1 MRVFG
6 YFCSSLFY
14 NGQEGGISFLL
25 ILTSLLS
32 GIFAS
37 SSMMDAYSEALSG
50 NFPRKDITPSR
61 IAHSSSSITFFIL
74 AKVIQELPLE
84 SLLNRT
90 CTISCLRNIK
100 VPPIIL
106 SLSAMGF
113 YYNNIKNK

>member
-6 YFCSSLFY
+6 YFCASLFY

-32 GIFAS
+32 GIFTS
-37 SSMMDAYSEALSG
+37 SSTVDAYSEALSG

-61 IAHSSSSITFFIL
+61 IAHPCSGKIFFIV

-90 CTISCLRNIK
+90 
-100 VPPIIL
+100 
-106 SLSAMGF
+106 
-113 YYNNIKNK
+113 

>member
-6 YFCSSLFY
+6 HYCASLFY
-14 NGQEGGISFLL
+14 NGQEGGLSFLL
-25 ILTSLLS
+25 ILTSLSS

-61 IAHSSSSITFFIL
+61 IAHSSSGITFFIV
-74 AKVIQELPLE
+74 AIVMQELPFR

-90 CTISCLRNIK
+90 WTISCLRNIK
-100 VPPIIL
+100 VPPII
-106 SLSAMGF
+106 
-113 YYNNIKNK
+113 

>member
-6 YFCSSLFY
+6 YFCASLFY

-37 SSMMDAYSEALSG
+37 SSMMDAYSEAFSG

-61 IAHSSSSITFFIL
+61 IAHPCSGKTFFIV
-74 AKVIQELPLE
+74 AIVMQELPAR

-100 VPPIIL
+100 GASNNFKPFGYGIL
-106 SLSAMGF
+106 L
-113 YYNNIKNK
+113 